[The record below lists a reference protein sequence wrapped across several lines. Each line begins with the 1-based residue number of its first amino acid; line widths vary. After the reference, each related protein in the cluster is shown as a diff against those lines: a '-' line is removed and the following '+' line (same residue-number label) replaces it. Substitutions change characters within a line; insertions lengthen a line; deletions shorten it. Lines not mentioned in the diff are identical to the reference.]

1 MLYTTK
7 LFTQFSFAAGV
18 PERNMT
24 PLLFGAKNGGS
35 SFAVGVTKEKQQL
48 IPQSQV
54 SKDEDEKDL
63 LFSGINCCKY
73 YLYRALLAQL
83 REQKRVVLC
92 DVSL

>member
-7 LFTQFSFAAGV
+7 LFTLIKFAAGV

-48 IPQSQV
+48 IPRNPE

-63 LFSGINCCKY
+63 LFNGINCCKWWIW
-73 YLYRALLAQL
+73 QGSNL
-83 REQKRVVLC
+83 RPRVYETPATNL
-92 DVSL
+92 